1 MMVARIRRTSRV
13 LPVVLL
19 CTIAIALVAAQPL
32 FAPAPPIPF
41 LIAGSAVYEN
51 GIVCGN
57 FTVGITNLNTSR
69 TWDADTSHNHYKLV
83 LNRSDICS
91 GDVLQFDS
99 INRDAGT
106 TNISTYTVSDA
117 DQLNLIHN
125 ITFKSVDAVVLIL
138 DSDETIHYQPLF
150 LNRGSDFIL
159 MNATEIACGML
170 NQAFESSGG
179 NVTGI
184 DGIKS
189 PVVHLYDSK
198 SDGWTNVSEDHPL
211 TAGDVIIWSCE
222 DAELPALL
230 PELSIGELTVGS
242 DLHTHFET
250 TVGTTVMNRGAT
262 ISGGF
267 CVVLVD
273 NGEVID
279 LRTLPSLSPM
289 EEATV
294 SFDWVTED
302 AGDHT
307 IRIEIDYDNQVDEWY
322 EDNNILSGDVVVG
335 ETLVIRVPD
344 DYTTIQWAVDN
355 STTYTVIHV
364 DEGDYES
371 RLTITN
377 RDHLKILGSGEDT
390 RIIAHGS
397 PAGRARPNLIGIV
410 GSSNIELDGFV
421 VRVDSSYGSQFP
433 EGWRAINITESE
445 KISLTNLLLT
455 HASWADSSS
464 LIRIEGSTDCLIA
477 DNFMSGSLSP
487 PSWGFRF
494 ATPGVLI
501 TSESDDNTIYNNMI
515 CDCCYTIKVQG
526 NNNTIYA
533 NGLFFAEAGDSPENT
548 FAIDTGQNN
557 HWNASSPL
565 SYRHNNT
572 TFVNYIGNYWDSW
585 TGADPDDDD
594 DDGILDV
601 PHNISNNTSDY
612 YPLCKPYAEEYYL
625 TIKSITLP
633 QRAYAGVKDRVTAVI
648 SQNSQRITDITV
660 NLTVNNEMIES
671 RRIKLLKSKQKTL
684 EFVRKP
690 EGTGICEVSLVA
702 SINDSVVLFQTER
715 SITTEI
721 HELPYKRRGHVAV
734 ALKFLQAKQT
744 PSSGSIGPFST
755 SAWAVL
761 AIAAAREDPRERKL
775 YGRSL
780 ADYLAAYPLL
790 PYNDF
795 VIATFEDCARTLLAI
810 SVLGDIDPTN
820 FGNVNYLTMV
830 KSYHDGVQFGDPVSV
845 NDDALGILALTACGD
860 RSAAERINKS
870 RGYIVS
876 HQNEDGGWSRIIENH
891 NNGNTNETDDILDGN
906 TTNGNTTD
914 GNTTSGNTTN
924 GNAIFE
930 VTSNLRTTAFI
941 IQALVAAG
949 EPPDSNITIDALE
962 FLRRNIGHDGNL
974 SDAVTTACAVQAII
988 AMGENPLEWRNTSI
1002 NDSVTPIDYLMSL
1015 QQPDGSFNY
1024 TTNQSFFPRYTTAKV
1039 VPALA
1044 TCPCPPR
1051 ITDIDSYPMP
1061 DISPTGKIEVPDT
1074 IYVNTSCTVHG
1085 TLRCDGGMFNVS
1097 LLEDGV
1103 STSVTTVRSIW
1114 YDPEISD
1121 IPFSLEW
1128 VPSSDG
1134 FVNITV
1140 FVDSDGRVDERYEE
1154 NNNLTREVYVSLPDL
1169 AIADVV
1175 LPDSIYVNVTNLI
1188 NANVSG
1194 ITDEHF
1200 NVSFVADGV
1209 EVDRRMVAGI
1219 RSSTNL
1225 SYEWRPGAKG
1235 NHNISI
1241 VADPD
1246 GEVREVCETNNAATL
1261 DCMVILPDLVPV
1273 CLTPDVAF
1281 VRARNNI
1288 TVTIDGTAEE
1298 FNVSLVENGAVVANA
1313 TNITCYGQ
1321 TSVNLTYKPTSLGN
1335 HTVTAV
1341 IDSDGG
1347 ILETEETNNNLSSV
1361 INVTRTDLVPIRILP
1376 DIMYLNKT
1384 NRIIIPVTGTAEGF
1398 NATLIAYARDMPGGM
1413 ITVRDGTGNA
1423 TNTTNVTNLAIINAT
1438 DLDTYNDGNLTI
1450 WWQPDFQGWHNLT
1463 VVVDPDNNVNETN
1476 ESNNNH
1482 TGEAFVANEIQL
1494 ELVSPRIGEICGGI
1508 HPIKWKALHDKN
1520 LTIDLLYS
1528 SNYGIEWTMLASNL
1542 TCDPRLTANLTE
1554 NLIKGGN
1561 ATNATDATNAANASN
1576 TTNLTHA
1583 VNYNGVYLWDTTNH
1597 TDGEYLIRI
1606 TARWYILRGVYTSNT
1621 VIVLNGDAASGGL
1634 GGNARYF
1641 DCDTPDEPHLAW
1653 VSEDIFAGGST
1664 SIVVADD
1671 TVFVY
1676 CTGNEGFSSSDYT
1689 YMVALNATN
1698 GEMLWATEIAPA
1710 EYGSWSSP
1718 AYHNGSI
1725 FIASGMHVYRIA
1737 GRTGRILWDYTFSD
1751 CCANCNAGPSISGG
1765 RVYVTSFYRSLH
1777 TDPSMTCPESSE
1789 GNLFCLDVETGG
1801 ELWNTSTY
1809 LPPIRHLGTPTPK
1822 YGRIYYGRGGDL
1834 YCLTLDGAVVW
1845 NTSLKHDVYSAPVIV
1860 DGVVYASTYE
1870 FGMGFGGFNCL
1881 DAFNGSILWNYP
1893 VQRTDSTP
1901 AYFAPGDSDKKY
1913 IYVVGG
1919 CSGFSGSGV
1928 YCFNATNGSLIWGS
1942 EKVGSWTNSPAVS
1955 RDAKVFVGVS
1965 AGNFNYNGL
1974 KCLDAYNGTELWS
1987 SPYGGSSPYI
1997 AYGRIYTI
2005 GGNRLYAFGGR
2016 DQPDLVVTAASA
2028 GGGVVHATIKNIG
2041 TGGTNESFRV
2051 ALRQW
2056 GRVID
2061 EHTVDALD
2069 AGESV
2074 AVTLSL
2080 HGACGNLEVYA
2091 DSGGD
2096 IPERDEYNNMM
2107 GVTVP
2112 CDDGG
2117 GGEPPGNDPPGNS
2130 ETSPNTQVRQGI
2142 GPRGSGYLGKYF
2154 DFGDGTDKD
2163 ATEAGI
2169 EAVINETETTSGMKQ
2184 KAKGYPMGTE
2194 LKTGGAGGGYVS
2206 YTMAILAILI
2216 LLGLLV
2222 QGIRKER
2229 GRYRRYVK

>member
-1 MMVARIRRTSRV
+1 MMVARIRKTSHV
-13 LPVVLL
+13 LSVVLL
-19 CTIAIALVAAQPL
+19 CTIAIAIVAAQPL
-32 FAPAPPIPF
+32 FTPMPPIPF
-41 LIAGSAVYEN
+41 LITGSAVYEN
-51 GIVCGN
+51 GIPCGN
-57 FTVGITNLNTSR
+57 FTVGITNLNTSG
-69 TWDADTSHNHYKLV
+69 TWDADTNHNHYKLV
-83 LNRSDICS
+83 LNRSDLCFR
-91 GDVLQFDS
+91 DVLQFDS
-99 INRDAGT
+99 INTDAGT

-117 DQLNLIHN
+117 DQLSLIHN
-125 ITFKSVDAVVLIL
+125 ITFESVDAVVLIL
-138 DSDETIHYQPLF
+138 DPDETIHYQPLF

-159 MNATEIACGML
+159 ANATEIACEML
-170 NQAFESSGG
+170 NQTFESSGG

-189 PVVHLYDSK
+189 PVVHLYNSK
-198 SDGWTNVSEDHPL
+198 SDVWTNVSEDHPL
-211 TAGDVIIWSCE
+211 ATGDVIIWSCE
-222 DAELPALL
+222 DAKLPALL
-230 PELSIGELTVGS
+230 PDLSVSGDLTVGS
-242 DLHTHFET
+242 DPHAHFET
-250 TVGTTVMNRGAT
+250 TVEATVMNRGAT
-262 ISGGF
+262 ESGSF
-267 CVVLVD
+267 YVVFMD

-279 LRTLPSLSPM
+279 LRTLPSLSPL

-294 SFDWVTED
+294 SFDWVPED

-307 IRIEIDYDNQVDEWY
+307 IGIEIDYEGQVDEWY
-322 EDNNILSGDVVVG
+322 EDNNILSGDVVVEG
-335 ETLVIRVPD
+335 TLVIRVPD
-344 DYTTIQWAVDN
+344 DYPTIQQAVDN
-355 STTYTVIHV
+355 STTYTVIHI

-371 RLTITN
+371 RFTITN

-390 RIIAHGS
+390 RIIVHGS
-397 PAGRARPNLIGIV
+397 PAGRSRPNLIGIV
-410 GSSNIELDGFV
+410 GSSDIELDGFA
-421 VRVDSSYGSQFP
+421 VRVDASYGGSMFP
-433 EGWRAINITESE
+433 EGWRAINIQESE

-477 DNFMSGSLSP
+477 DNFISGSRSP
-487 PSWGFRF
+487 AGWSYRS

-501 TSESDDNTIYNNMI
+501 TSDSDNNTIYNNMI
-515 CDCCYTIKVQG
+515 CDCRYTIKVQG

-533 NGLFFAEAGDSPENT
+533 NGLFFADASSCIENRY
-548 FAIDTGQNN
+548 AIDSGNN
-557 HWNASSPL
+557 IWNASSPL

-572 TFVNYIGNYWDSW
+572 TFVNYIGNYWDGC
-585 TGADPDDDD
+585 TGADLD
-594 DDGILDV
+594 DDGIWDV
-601 PHNISNNTSDY
+601 PYNISDNASDY
-612 YPLCKPYAEEYYL
+612 HPLCKPYAEEYYL
-625 TIKSITLP
+625 KIKSITLP
-633 QRAYAGVKDRVTAVI
+633 QRAYAGVNGKVTAVI

-660 NLTVNNEMIES
+660 NLTVNDKLIES
-671 RRIKLLKSKQKTL
+671 RCIKLLKSKQKTL
-684 EFVRKP
+684 EFIWKP
-690 EGTGICEVSLVA
+690 ESTGICEVSIVA
-702 SINDSVVLFQTER
+702 SIDDSVVSFQTER
-715 SITTEI
+715 PVITEI

-744 PSSGSIGPFST
+744 PSSGSIGSFST

-780 ADYLAAYPLL
+780 VDYLAAHPLL

-891 NNGNTNETDDILDGN
+891 HNGNETNETDNIID
-906 TTNGNTTD
+906 GNTTD
-914 GNTTSGNTTN
+914 GNATNGNTTN
-924 GNAIFE
+924 GNATFE
-930 VTSNLRTTAFI
+930 VTSDLRTTAFV

-949 EPPDSNITIDALE
+949 EPLDSNITIDALA
-962 FLRRNIGHDGNL
+962 FLCRNIDSDGGF
-974 SDAVTTACAVQAII
+974 SDAVTTSYAVQAIV
-988 AMGENPLEWRNTSI
+988 AMGENPLEWRNTSV
-1002 NDSVTPIDYLMSL
+1002 NDSATPIDYLMSL

-1024 TTNQSFFPRYTTAKV
+1024 TTNQSFFPRYTTTKV
-1039 VPALA
+1039 IPALA
-1044 TCPCPPR
+1044 TCPYPPR
-1051 ITDIDSYPMP
+1051 ITDIDSYPLP
-1061 DISPTGKIEVPDT
+1061 DIAPTGKIDLPDT

-1103 STSVTTVRSIW
+1103 SASVTTVRSIW
-1114 YDPEISD
+1114 HDPEISD
-1121 IPFSLEW
+1121 IPFSIEW
-1128 VPSSDG
+1128 APSSDG
-1134 FVNITV
+1134 FINITV
-1140 FVDSDGRVDERYEE
+1140 FVDSDGRVDERYED
-1154 NNNLTREVYVSLPDL
+1154 NNNLTRMVYVNLPDL
-1169 AIADVV
+1169 AIADTV
-1175 LPDSIYVNVTNLI
+1175 LPDRIYVNVTNTI
-1188 NANVSG
+1188 NVSVSG

-1200 NVSFVADGV
+1200 NVSFVADGM
-1209 EVDRRMVAGI
+1209 EVNRRRIGGT
-1219 RSSTNL
+1219 RGSTNL

-1246 GEVREVCETNNAATL
+1246 GEVREACETNNATTL
-1261 DCMVILPDLVPV
+1261 ACEVILPDLMPIG
-1273 CLTPDVAF
+1273 LTPGVAF
-1281 VRARNNI
+1281 VHARNNI

-1298 FNVSLVENGAVVANA
+1298 FNVSLVENGIVVANA
-1313 TNITCYGQ
+1313 TNITCYVQ
-1321 TSVNLTYKPTSLGN
+1321 TSVNLTYKPMSLGN

-1341 IDSDGG
+1341 IDLDGD
-1347 ILETEETNNNLSSV
+1347 ILETDETNNNLSSV
-1361 INVTRTDLVPIRILP
+1361 INVTLTDLVPIRILP
-1376 DIMYLNKT
+1376 DIVYLNKP

-1398 NATLIAYARDMPGGM
+1398 NATLIAYARDLPRGT
-1413 ITVRDGTGNA
+1413 ITVWDATGNA
-1423 TNTTNVTNLAIINAT
+1423 TNTTNITNPRIVNAT

-1463 VVVDPDNNVNETN
+1463 VIVDPDNYVNETN
-1476 ESNNNH
+1476 ESNNNL
-1482 TGEAFVANEIQL
+1482 TEEAFVANEIQL
-1494 ELVSPRIGEICGGI
+1494 ELMSPRGGEICGGI
-1508 HPIKWKALHDKN
+1508 HPTKWKALHDKN
-1520 LTIDLLYS
+1520 LTIDLFYS
-1528 SNYGIEWTMLASNL
+1528 SNYGIEWTRLASNL

-1554 NLIKGGN
+1554 NLIGAGN
-1561 ATNATDATNAANASN
+1561 ATNATDATNTSN

-1606 TARWYILRGVYTSNT
+1606 TARWHILRGVYTSNT
-1621 VIVLNGDAASGGL
+1621 VIVLNGDAASGGI

-1676 CTGNEGFSSSDYT
+1676 CTGTEGFSSSDYT
-1689 YMVALNATN
+1689 YMVAMNATN

-1725 FIASGMHVYRIA
+1725 FIASGMHVYRIN
-1737 GRTGRILWDYTFSD
+1737 GKTGAILWDYTFSD

-1765 RVYVTSFYRSLH
+1765 RVYVTSFFRSLH
-1777 TDPSMTCPESSE
+1777 TDPSMTCPGSSE
-1789 GNLFCLDVETGG
+1789 GNLFCLDVGTGE

-1809 LPPIRHLGTPTPK
+1809 LAPIGHLGTPTPK

-1834 YCLTLDGAVVW
+1834 YCLTVDGAVVW
-1845 NTSLKHDVYSAPVIV
+1845 NTSLKHDVFSAPVIV

-1942 EKVGSWTNSPAVS
+1942 EEVGSWTNSPAVS

-2005 GGNRLYAFGGR
+2005 GGNRLYAFGMR
-2016 DQPDLVVTAASA
+2016 DQPDLMVTAASTS
-2028 GGGVVHATIKNIG
+2028 GGVVHATIKNIG
-2041 TGGTNESFRV
+2041 TGGTNESFGV
-2051 ALRQW
+2051 ALRQS
-2056 GRVID
+2056 GSVID
-2061 EHTVDALD
+2061 EYTVDALD

-2074 AVTLSL
+2074 AVTLSS
-2080 HGACGNLEVYA
+2080 HRACGYLMMKA

-2096 IPERDEYNNMM
+2096 IPERDEYNNMR

-2117 GGEPPGNDPPGNS
+2117 AGEPPGTDPPDPDPKTPHN
-2130 ETSPNTQVRQGI
+2130 PQVKQGI

-2154 DFGDGTDKD
+2154 DFGDGTDED
-2163 ATEAGI
+2163 ATAAGI
-2169 EAVINETETTSGMKQ
+2169 EAVINETETNAGLKQ

-2194 LKTGGAGGGYVS
+2194 IKTGSAGGGYVS

-2229 GRYRRYVK
+2229 GRYRRSMK